1 MEKNKKKKRLFLKT
15 VICVAAC
22 ALGITAGVKV
32 YAGID
37 SGFFTPIEG
46 LNYETWTGEDG
57 PEPVIPE
64 KQSKT
69 VKYPEALVSMGE
81 VHTGT
86 YDRHTHKEI
95 SDIVYY
101 KLKKDGTAKLLW
113 KGRLEPY
120 KQADPD
126 TGNVDTIQPP
136 KVLIKN
142 KKKIKKIKNHSYI
155 KMDSVKLA
163 TIHGRRNYRYYIEYK
178 GYLYAT
184 YSYTE

>member
-15 VICVAAC
+15 GICVAAC

-64 KQSKT
+64 KQSKME
-69 VKYPEALVSMGE
+69 KYPEAFVY
-81 VHTGT
+81 TGDGST
-86 YDRHTHKEI
+86 RK
-95 SDIVYY
+95 YY

-113 KGRLEPY
+113 EGRLKP
-120 KQADPD
+120 QRQFDPE
-126 TGNVDTIQPP
+126 TMNADTIRPP
-136 KVLIKN
+136 KTLIKN
-142 KKKIKKIKNHSYI
+142 KKKIKKIKDRQI
-155 KMDSVKLA
+155 KMCSVKRVVEGD
-163 TIHGRRNYRYYIEYK
+163 ISKEQIRYFIEYK
-178 GYLYAT
+178 GYMYALKM
-184 YSYTE
+184 EIDV